1 MRKPTAGFTSTF
13 QCSLFRSGL
22 ASIMEQTYRSISLVR
37 AIFHRT
43 QTQCGCVRKFV
54 LKNHCLTLLTAL
66 ICVLLLTSQ
75 TIKGQQRSKCTS
87 DRHCGAGDRN
97 WSRNLGSNS
106 ARSGLILANVVK
118 ISTSGIIRYSEA
130 YERRYAVHSSHRSLA
145 PLQKQCRGDNK

>member
-1 MRKPTAGFTSTF
+1 MWVREKIRAEK
-13 QCSLFRSGL
+13 SLFDFADGSNLRVI
-22 ASIMEQTYRSISLVR
+22 AYQP
-37 AIFHRT
+37 
-43 QTQCGCVRKFV
+43 
-54 LKNHCLTLLTAL
+54 N
-66 ICVLLLTSQ
+66 
-75 TIKGQQRSKCTS
+75 
-87 DRHCGAGDRN
+87 CGAGDRN